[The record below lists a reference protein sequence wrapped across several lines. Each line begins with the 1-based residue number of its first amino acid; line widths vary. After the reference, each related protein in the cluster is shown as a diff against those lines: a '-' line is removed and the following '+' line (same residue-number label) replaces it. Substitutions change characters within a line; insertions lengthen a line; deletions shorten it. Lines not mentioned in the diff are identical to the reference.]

1 MARSSSF
8 GQVKIWTGK
17 TFELET
23 GAALAVLVRMRL
35 GGLKE
40 RILGVAL
47 LLIRVKADLPQLF
60 TKFFYCRNEEF
71 QALLLIN
78 WVGCAF

>member
-1 MARSSSF
+1 MVLKYIAQAQILAGSSF
-8 GQVKIWTGK
+8 FAQVKIWTGK

-23 GAALAVLVRMRL
+23 CAALAVLVRMRL

-47 LLIRVKADLPQLF
+47 LLITVKADLPQLF
-60 TKFFYCRNEEF
+60 TKFFHTRNPKF
-71 QALLLIN
+71 
-78 WVGCAF
+78 

>member
-1 MARSSSF
+1 MAGSSSF
-8 GQVKIWTGK
+8 AYVKVWTGK

-23 GAALAVLVRMRL
+23 GAALAVLVRMGL

-47 LLIRVKADLPQLF
+47 LLITVKADLPQLF
-60 TKFFYCRNEEF
+60 TEFFHTRNPKF
-71 QALLLIN
+71 
-78 WVGCAF
+78 

>member
-1 MARSSSF
+1 MAGSSSF
-8 GQVKIWTGK
+8 AQVMIGTSK

-23 GAALAVLVRMRL
+23 CAALAVLVGMRL
-35 GGLKE
+35 GGLKKG
-40 RILGVAL
+40 ILGVAL

-60 TKFFYCRNEEF
+60 TKFFHCRNEEF